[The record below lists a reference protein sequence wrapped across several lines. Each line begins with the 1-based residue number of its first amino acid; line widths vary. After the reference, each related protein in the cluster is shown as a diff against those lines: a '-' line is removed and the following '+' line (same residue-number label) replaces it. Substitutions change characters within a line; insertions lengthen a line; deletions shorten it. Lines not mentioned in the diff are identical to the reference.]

1 MVKTRVTHKTLLFE
15 GRREGDY
22 LTAAIISNIVHW
34 GGGEAPHMKGVGM
47 LVGNFELNPKGDRS
61 GRGPSFIS
69 PLY

>member
-34 GGGEAPHMKGVGM
+34 GGGEAPHMKGEGM
-47 LVGNFELNPKGDRS
+47 LVGNFELNT
-61 GRGPSFIS
+61 
-69 PLY
+69 